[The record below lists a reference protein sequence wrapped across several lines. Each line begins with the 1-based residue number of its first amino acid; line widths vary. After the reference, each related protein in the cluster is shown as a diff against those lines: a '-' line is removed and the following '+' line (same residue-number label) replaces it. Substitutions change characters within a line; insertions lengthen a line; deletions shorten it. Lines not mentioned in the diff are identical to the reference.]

1 VYTCTVSQEVQ
12 SRSGCPITDHYYSG
26 FIFNTVPLAAL
37 QLGKCLWKNSWKLKT
52 KKQQYCMILN
62 IFHKIEFK
70 NTFFEH
76 KQQKVQGPDSWSS
89 GLYIQRH
96 FGFDQKFWSFI
107 REIFFQSILPLQ
119 LRAFSV
125 EWFTFWK
132 LDSCQIFINS
142 AMRFPYQL
150 LLSQIHRSFGQMQN
164 TLTSPRCS
172 GSQDLRVDKGY
183 IYVTWLFLVHWLL
196 NRPKLALKKAWSLY
210 HL

>member
-1 VYTCTVSQEVQ
+1 MNTNNRR
-12 SRSGCPITDHYYSG
+12 SRGLIAGVVDSTSRGTSDLI
-26 FIFNTVPLAAL
+26 
-37 QLGKCLWKNSWKLKT
+37 KNSDL
-52 KKQQYCMILN
+52 
-62 IFHKIEFK
+62 
-70 NTFFEH
+70 
-76 KQQKVQGPDSWSS
+76 SS
-89 GLYIQRH
+89 E
-96 FGFDQKFWSFI
+96 KF
-107 REIFFQSILPLQ
+107 FFQSILPLQ

-172 GSQDLRVDKGY
+172 GSQDLKVDKGY

-210 HL
+210 HLWYHFLSILQCLITWRA